1 MSKIISVGENAQ
13 IQATPITDDAF
24 LPFGKLIDVVL
35 SGERTDRADGIEHH
49 QSNPTFHF
57 STIGIA
63 PSPLPLSI
71 TMMER
76 HEFSSQ
82 SFLPL
87 DAARYLLC
95 VAKNDSDGWPII
107 TSLRAFIVPKG
118 VGITYRT
125 GVWHHPMIALDAPAS
140 FAIMMWYGDKP
151 NEEFVDLSRP
161 VAISAN

>member
-1 MSKIISVGENAQ
+1 MRRVITIDESIRL
-13 IQATPITDDAF
+13 QASPITGDAF
-24 LPFGKLIDVVL
+24 APFGTLIDVVA
-35 SGERTDRADGIEHH
+35 SGERTDKADGIEHH
-49 QSNPTFHF
+49 QANPTFHL

-63 PSPLPLSI
+63 PSSLPFSI

-76 HEFSSQ
+76 HEFTSQ

-107 TSLRAFIVPKG
+107 TSLRAFIVPKS

-125 GVWHHPMIALDAPAS
+125 GVWHHPMIALDEPAS
-140 FAIMMWYGDKP
+140 FAITMWYGDKP
-151 NEEFVDLSRP
+151 NEEFVDLSNP
-161 VAISAN
+161 VTIF

>member
-1 MSKIISVGENAQ
+1 MRKLITVNENVR
-13 IQATPITDDAF
+13 IRATPVTQDSF
-24 LPFGKLIDVVL
+24 SPFGKLIDVAA
-35 SGERTDRADGIEHH
+35 SGERTDRADGVEHH
-49 QSNPTFHF
+49 QTNPVFHL
-57 STIGIA
+57 STAGIA
-63 PSPLPLSI
+63 PSPLPFSI

-95 VAKNDSDGWPII
+95 VAKNDSDGWPIM
-107 TSLRAFIVPKG
+107 TSLQAFTVPKG

-140 FAIMMWYGDKP
+140 FAIVMWYGDKP
-151 NEEFVDLSRP
+151 NEEFVDLSNP
-161 VAISAN
+161 VAISAT